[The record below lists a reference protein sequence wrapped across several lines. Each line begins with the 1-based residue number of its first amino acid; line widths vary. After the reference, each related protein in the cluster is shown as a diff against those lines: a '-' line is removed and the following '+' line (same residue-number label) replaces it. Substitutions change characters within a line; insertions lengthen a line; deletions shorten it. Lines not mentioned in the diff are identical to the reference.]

1 MHITLPSKLLTESR
15 RFPIALQC
23 LPAVGLILGCF
34 YLPFSP
40 RWCTYQPSKMQ
51 LHTEKFCSNYERE
64 TRGSSN
70 CPTTAP

>member
-1 MHITLPSKLLTESR
+1 MHITLPSKLLTSSR

-40 RWCTYQPSKMQ
+40 RWCTYQP
-51 LHTEKFCSNYERE
+51 
-64 TRGSSN
+64 
-70 CPTTAP
+70 